1 MRDSHVTWNDVNAI
15 VLRVFRRWWVVLTIL
30 ALVVGATIWG
40 LSENRDRYE
49 VTTLLV
55 VGPNVEMEPSE
66 VLRVA
71 DLLGSNTVM
80 STYADVMSSPRVV
93 ANGMV
98 AVDPTATDWASY
110 EVRVVQEP
118 DSNVLRMIVEGP
130 DQEKVELLAAAVQRE
145 GQALLGG
152 LFPIYSVSPLNS
164 GDPQAFLISLPW
176 VRTIGIAAGIGLS
189 LGVLMAL
196 WFDSLLL
203 YRRQSIAM
211 AGRSGVAATPLPPVD
226 SQTAAF
232 TRR

>member
-1 MRDSHVTWNDVNAI
+1 MRNSDVTWNDVNAI
-15 VLRVFRRWWVVLTIL
+15 ILRVFRRWWIVLTIL
-30 ALVVGATIWG
+30 AIVVGATVWG

-55 VGPNVEMEPSE
+55 VGPNIEMEPSE

-71 DLLGSNTVM
+71 DLLNSSTVM
-80 STYADVMSSPRVV
+80 STYADVMSSPLVV
-93 ANGMV
+93 AGGMV
-98 AVDPTATDWASY
+98 AVDPTRSDWADY

-130 DQEKVELLAAAVQRE
+130 DKATTEALSAAVQSE
-145 GQALLGG
+145 GETFLGG
-152 LFPIYSVSPLNS
+152 LFPIYSLSPLHS
-164 GDPQAFLISLPW
+164 GNPQAYLISLPW
-176 VRTIGIAAGIGLS
+176 FRTIGIAAGIGLS
-189 LGVLMAL
+189 LGVLLAL
-196 WFDSLLL
+196 WFDSLLQ

-211 AGRSGVAATPLPPVD
+211 AGRSGVASAPLPAIE